1 MNTMSMN
8 ELSVQHEVIAVR
20 DLVKTYPLPSG
31 DFTAVNGID
40 LRVEA
45 GEFVTVVGR
54 SGSGKTTLLN
64 LLAGIDRPTAGQIAV
79 AGEPVH
85 ELRGSRLAAWRGRT
99 IGLVFQFFQLLPT
112 LTVAENVM
120 LPMDFCATVPARQR
134 RPRALGLLDRMDIAG
149 QADKLPSALS
159 GGQQQRAAI
168 ARALANDPPV
178 LLADEPTGNLD
189 SATSDSV
196 LDLFARLAVDGTTV
210 VMVTHERDVSA
221 YATRRVTL
229 VDGRISDDSPT
240 LRAEV
245 EAVR

>member
-1 MNTMSMN
+1 MSHS
-8 ELSVQHEVIAVR
+8 EESDGPVIRVR

-31 DFTAVNGID
+31 EVTAVAGLD
-40 LRVEA
+40 LDIAR
-45 GEFVTVVGR
+45 GEFVAVVGR

-64 LLAGIDRPTAGQIAV
+64 LLAGIDRPTSGDLIV
-79 AGEPVH
+79 AGEAVG
-85 ELRGSRLAAWRGRT
+85 ELRGSRLAAWRGRA

-120 LPMDFCATVPARQR
+120 LPMDFCDTFPRRER
-134 RPRALGLLDRMDIAG
+134 RPRALRLLDRMGIAD
-149 QADKLPSALS
+149 QADKLPSTLS

-189 SATSDSV
+189 STTGASV
-196 LDLFARLAVDGTTV
+196 LDLFTALAAEGRTV

-221 YATRRVTL
+221 YASRQVTL
-229 VDGRISDDSPT
+229 VDGRVSESVILGT
-240 LRAEV
+240 GR
-245 EAVR
+245 